1 MPNLLIVI
9 LATFLLC
16 GLLYFEKRENQ
27 TGRFLT
33 KTPLSALFI
42 IAALIQPHPLAFFFY
57 FMLIGLM
64 CCMAGDICLVFP
76 QKAMFL
82 TGLVAFLVGH
92 IWYTVAFFYTAAIH
106 QLSGIGFLVLLVAGG
121 WIYFWLKPHLGSM
134 KLPVLL
140 YIIFISLMVGGA
152 WTVLGDGDLSLFG
165 RLMVFTGA
173 VLFYFSDL
181 FVARQRFVQKAY
193 RNRLMGLPLY
203 FLGQY
208 LLAFSTGVLK

>member
-1 MPNLLIVI
+1 MLNLLIVV
-9 LATFLLC
+9 LALILLC
-16 GLLYFEKRENQ
+16 GLLYFEKGENQ
-27 TGRFLT
+27 TGRLLT

-42 IAALIQPHPLAFFFY
+42 IAAMIQPHPLASFFY
-57 FMLIGLM
+57 LMLIGLI

-92 IWYTVAFFYTAAIH
+92 IWYAVAFFHTAAIH
-106 QLSGIGFLVLLVAGG
+106 QPAWIGFLVVLFAGG

-140 YIIFISLMVGGA
+140 YIIFISLMVCGA
-152 WTVLGDGDLSLFG
+152 WTVIGDANLSRSG
-165 RLMVFTGA
+165 RILVFPGA

-181 FVARQRFVQKAY
+181 FVARQRFIKKAY
-193 RNRLMGLPLY
+193 LNRLIGLPLY
-203 FLGQY
+203 YLGQY

>member
-1 MPNLLIVI
+1 MLSGLIIAAALV
-9 LATFLLC
+9 LLC

-27 TGRFLT
+27 SGRLVT

-42 IAALIQPHPLAFFFY
+42 IAALIQPHPLAPFFY
-57 FMLIGLM
+57 FMLIGLI

-76 QKAMFL
+76 QRAMFL

-92 IWYTVAFFYTAAIH
+92 IWYTVAFFYTASIH
-106 QLSGIGFLVLLVAGG
+106 QLAWIGFLVVLLAGG
-121 WIYFWLKPHLGSM
+121 WIFLWLKPHLGSM

-140 YIIFISLMVGGA
+140 YIIFISLMIGGA
-152 WTVLGDGDLSLFG
+152 WTVIGDANLSRSG
-165 RLMVFTGA
+165 RILVFAGA

-181 FVARQRFVQKAY
+181 FVARQRFIKKTY
-193 RNRLMGLPLY
+193 RNRLFGLPLY
-203 FLGQY
+203 YLGQY